1 MKFLVEKK
9 TIFKSLSH
17 LQSIVDK
24 RNALPILS
32 NILIEVS
39 NNELTMSSTDM
50 DISIKETV
58 ICEVIEEGATTINA
72 QLIYDIIKKLHDES
86 KIEIISNDSKILTLR
101 SGVSK
106 FSLSCLP
113 KEEFPLIESKI
124 EGTTLETKAEN
135 IYNLIDKTKFAISN
149 EETRYFLNGLY
160 FSVNNE
166 EGKSILNFVGTDG
179 HRLAKYSIQN
189 HVNSKDINGV
199 IIPKKT
205 INELYKLLSEN
216 SDNIEIEISSNKI
229 IFYIGKLIFISKLI
243 DGTFPDYK
251 RVIPKNNNEILN
263 INRSNLLSAVDR
275 VSTIVNEKS
284 PVIKFKL
291 LKDLVNLSTFNNDNS
306 SATEDIQAKYQGKE
320 IEIGFNAKYIMD
332 ILDSLNE
339 NEIQISFHDNSSPI
353 IAKERVG
360 FLINDIE
367 NERQYRGQQGRT
379 DRQVEGNYKA
389 ILYSLIGL
397 GISFLLIFLFS

>member
-32 NILIEVS
+32 NILLEVR

-86 KIEIISNDSKILTLR
+86 KIEMISNDGKILTLR
-101 SGVSK
+101 SGGIK
-106 FSLSCLP
+106 L
-113 KEEFPLIESKI
+113 
-124 EGTTLETKAEN
+124 TTKAEN

-166 EGKSILNFVGTDG
+166 DGKSILNFVGTDG

-189 HVNSKDINGV
+189 QVNSKDINGV

-306 SATEDIQAKYQGKE
+306 SATEDIQAKYKGKE
-320 IEIGFNAKYIMD
+320 IEIGFNSKYIMD
-332 ILDSLNE
+332 IVNNLEDE
-339 NEIQISFHDNSSPI
+339 EITINLKNIHSPI
-353 IAKERVG
+353 TEIFHLTKMYSI
-360 FLINDIE
+360 IN
-367 NERQYRGQQGRT
+367 
-379 DRQVEGNYKA
+379 
-389 ILYSLIGL
+389 
-397 GISFLLIFLFS
+397 

>member
-1 MKFLVEKK
+1 MKFLVKK
-9 TIFKSLSH
+9 GVIYKSLSH

-32 NILIEVS
+32 NILIEAK
-39 NNELTMSSTDM
+39 NNKLNLSSTDM
-50 DISIKETV
+50 DISIIEN
-58 ICEVIEEGATTINA
+58 INCEIIEEGSTTINA
-72 QLIYDIIKKLHDES
+72 QLIYDIIKKLHDDS
-86 KIEIISNDSKILTLR
+86 KIEIISNDGKILTLR

-124 EGTTLETKAEN
+124 QGHKITTKSQN
-135 IYNLIDKTKFAISN
+135 IFNLIDKTKFAISN

-160 FSVNNE
+160 FSIINE
-166 EGKSILNFVGTDG
+166 NDSSMLTFVGTDG
-179 HRLAKYSIQN
+179 HRLAKFSISN
-189 HVNSKDINGV
+189 NVKSDDLNGV

-216 SDNIEIEISSNKI
+216 SGDIDIEISSNKI
-229 IFYIGKLIFISKLI
+229 IFYIDNLVFISKLI

-251 RVIPKNNNEILN
+251 RVIPKNNNEILDV
-263 INRSNLLSAVDR
+263 NRSHLLNAVDR

-291 LKDLVNLSTFNNDNS
+291 LKDLINLSTSNTDNS
-306 SATEDIQAKYQGKE
+306 SATEDIEAKYAGKE

-332 ILDSLNE
+332 ILENLKE
-339 NEIQISFHDNSSPI
+339 NEIQISFLDNSSPI
-353 IAKERVG
+353 IAKEKTNPDLIYVLMPMRV
-360 FLINDIE
+360 
-367 NERQYRGQQGRT
+367 
-379 DRQVEGNYKA
+379 
-389 ILYSLIGL
+389 
-397 GISFLLIFLFS
+397 

>member
-32 NILIEVS
+32 NILLEVR
-39 NNELTMSSTDM
+39 NNELIMSSTDM

-58 ICEVIEEGATTINA
+58 ICEVVEEGATTINA

-86 KIEIISNDSKILTLR
+86 KIEIISNDGKILTLR

-124 EGTTLETKAEN
+124 EGIKLVTKAEN
-135 IYNLIDKTKFAISN
+135 IYNLIEKTKFAISN

-179 HRLAKYSIQN
+179 HRLAKYSVQN
-189 HVNSKDINGV
+189 HSNSNEVNGV

-205 INELYKLLSEN
+205 IK
-216 SDNIEIEISSNKI
+216 NIAI
-229 IFYIGKLIFISKLI
+229 II
-243 DGTFPDYK
+243 T
-251 RVIPKNNNEILN
+251 
-263 INRSNLLSAVDR
+263 
-275 VSTIVNEKS
+275 
-284 PVIKFKL
+284 
-291 LKDLVNLSTFNNDNS
+291 KD
-306 SATEDIQAKYQGKE
+306 
-320 IEIGFNAKYIMD
+320 
-332 ILDSLNE
+332 
-339 NEIQISFHDNSSPI
+339 
-353 IAKERVG
+353 
-360 FLINDIE
+360 
-367 NERQYRGQQGRT
+367 
-379 DRQVEGNYKA
+379 
-389 ILYSLIGL
+389 
-397 GISFLLIFLFS
+397 

>member
-1 MKFLVEKK
+1 MPGNPFSTFQV
-9 TIFKSLSH
+9 IFKNGVWTTRLFYGKQVQEIKEYLKLGFTTTTVYENFTPEKQTARVIRFTLNHKSGLSIYINQNSKREVRLSLN
-17 LQSIVDK
+17 D
-24 RNALPILS
+24 
-32 NILIEVS
+32 
-39 NNELTMSSTDM
+39 
-50 DISIKETV
+50 SIKEF
-58 ICEVIEEGATTINA
+58 
-72 QLIYDIIKKLHDES
+72 DIIK
-86 KIEIISNDSKILTLR
+86 
-101 SGVSK
+101 
-106 FSLSCLP
+106 
-113 KEEFPLIESKI
+113 
-124 EGTTLETKAEN
+124 
-135 IYNLIDKTKFAISN
+135 
-149 EETRYFLNGLY
+149 
-160 FSVNNE
+160 
-166 EGKSILNFVGTDG
+166 
-179 HRLAKYSIQN
+179 HR
-189 HVNSKDINGV
+189 KDYQINGV

-320 IEIGFNAKYIMD
+320 IEIGFNSRYIMD
-332 ILDSLNE
+332 ILDNLNE

-353 IAKERVG
+353 IAKEKSNPDLIYVLMPMRV
-360 FLINDIE
+360 
-367 NERQYRGQQGRT
+367 
-379 DRQVEGNYKA
+379 
-389 ILYSLIGL
+389 
-397 GISFLLIFLFS
+397 

>member
-32 NILIEVS
+32 NILLEVR
-39 NNELTMSSTDM
+39 NNELIMCSTDM

-86 KIEIISNDSKILTLR
+86 KIEIISNDGKILTLR

-124 EGTTLETKAEN
+124 EGTKLITKAEN

-332 ILDSLNE
+332 ILDNLNE

-353 IAKERVG
+353 IAKEKSNPDLIYVLMPMRV
-360 FLINDIE
+360 
-367 NERQYRGQQGRT
+367 
-379 DRQVEGNYKA
+379 
-389 ILYSLIGL
+389 
-397 GISFLLIFLFS
+397 